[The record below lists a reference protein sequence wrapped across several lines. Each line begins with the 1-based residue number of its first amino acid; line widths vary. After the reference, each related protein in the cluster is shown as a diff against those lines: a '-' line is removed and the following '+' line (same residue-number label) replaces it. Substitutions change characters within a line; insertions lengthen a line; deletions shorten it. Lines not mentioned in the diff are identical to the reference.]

1 MASYT
6 ADTSRMKAELLPELQ
21 YPTLNDGIG
30 LL

>member
-21 YPTLNDGIG
+21 YPALDEVVE